1 MATPRCAGGS
11 VDFNHDRFLNWTSTG
26 SVPKPNRTFVIVL
39 LCHRK
44 VGSDVFCSVVTL
56 TSILRLTAQFP
67 PCVYGTDIKP
77 HFASNP

>member
-44 VGSDVFCSVVTL
+44 VGSDVFLLSCYTYINFEVDSTIPSL
-56 TSILRLTAQFP
+56 
-67 PCVYGTDIKP
+67 CVWDRY
-77 HFASNP
+77 